1 MVCGRPATA
10 QYVIRMAGS
19 AGLLTAKVGLSA
31 RLPFRMVGSGR
42 IVPAAEKFVG
52 PIGQLLANAPD

>member
-1 MVCGRPATA
+1 MVCGGSATA

-31 RLPFRMVGSGR
+31 RLPFRMVDSGR
-42 IVPAAEKFVG
+42 IEFLRLRSLSV
-52 PIGQLLANAPD
+52 QLANG